1 MLDEQK
7 ETVEVD
13 VAEFARQDPSE
24 LIRLL
29 KIPDMTYWE
38 AIKNQILK
46 PFLSFGTSYG
56 MKMADKCVD
65 VDDVY
70 SHVFESLIL
79 KGALENIRND
89 ECLVSFILS
98 YAKSYINSFYGRR
111 VKTSDGEEWRA
122 PCKIQTISL
131 DAGDSKKECGIDK
144 LPMLSDDE
152 PSDEAFLT
160 YQNTREGFNLLWK
173 KHPKRA
179 VALLLRYVKGLSA
192 REVCEFMDLASENYV
207 NQVVNVAKGDM
218 RRVYLPIEKILIKR
232 RG

>member
-1 MLDEQK
+1 MAAEQQ
-7 ETVEVD
+7 ETAEVD
-13 VAEFARQDPSE
+13 VAEFARQDPVE

-46 PFLSFGTSYG
+46 PFLSFGTPYG
-56 MKMADKCVD
+56 MKMLDRNVD
-65 VDDVY
+65 VEDVY
-70 SHVFESLIL
+70 SHVYEKMIL
-79 KGALENIRND
+79 KGALENLRD
-89 ECLVSFILS
+89 EECLVSFILS
-98 YAKSYINSFYGRR
+98 YVKSYVNSFYGRR
-111 VKTSDGEEWRA
+111 VKTSDGDEWRS
-122 PCKIQTISL
+122 PCKIETVSL
-131 DAGDSKKECGIDK
+131 DVGDGTSERGIEK
-144 LPMLSDDE
+144 LPAPSNDELSDA
-152 PSDEAFLT
+152 AFLT

-173 KHPKRA
+173 KYPKRA

-232 RG
+232 SV